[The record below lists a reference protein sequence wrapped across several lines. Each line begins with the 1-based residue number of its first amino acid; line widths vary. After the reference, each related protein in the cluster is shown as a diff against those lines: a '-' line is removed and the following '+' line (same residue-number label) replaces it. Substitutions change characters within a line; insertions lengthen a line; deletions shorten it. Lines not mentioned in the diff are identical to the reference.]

1 MSEQHALTHTPESLD
16 DELKR
21 LHERVAKQAAIIE
34 GQTAT
39 IEQMHER
46 IQELEARLAKDSHNS
61 SRPPSSDSPFKKPP
75 PRSRR
80 QPGGRK
86 PGGQPGRRGV
96 TRSLV
101 EAPDQYVIIPLPGT
115 CAGGRGGTGIATTGL
130 AERRQVVEVVI
141 QREVIEYRIVSGT
154 CACGRAQRSTF
165 PAGIEAPVQY
175 GPGGSAFAV
184 YMTPYPL
191 QPYQRTAEVLN
202 ERAGLA
208 ISPGTLQ
215 RTVRVVAARLE
226 APVTAIRDALVA
238 APVAHADETGRRVN
252 GNLYRLHVLSTN
264 RRLTACCPHP
274 KRGAEAPD
282 AFGLLAPFAGVLV
295 HDHGLACQRYSCWQ
309 AFCNAH
315 HLRELTAIAERSP
328 NQPWATDMIAL
339 LCQANAL
346 VGEAQNLKALPTGNV
361 ERLRTRYDTIL
372 TEAEAGNP
380 PHPRRPGTRGRIKQ
394 SPAGNL
400 IRRLREHRNK
410 VLRFLTDLRVPC
422 DNNQAECDLRMPKLK
437 QKVSGCFRSDTGGDA
452 FAITRSCLS
461 TRRKQSDD
469 IFNSLVLTF

>member
-101 EAPDQYVIIPLPGT
+101 DDPDQYVIIPLPGT
-115 CAGGRGGTGIATTGL
+115 CAGRCGGTGIATTGL

-165 PAGIEAPVQY
+165 PVGIEAPVQ

-191 QPYQRTAEVLN
+191 RPYQRTAEVLN
-202 ERAGLA
+202 G
-208 ISPGTLQ
+208 
-215 RTVRVVAARLE
+215 
-226 APVTAIRDALVA
+226 
-238 APVAHADETGRRVN
+238 
-252 GNLYRLHVLSTN
+252 
-264 RRLTACCPHP
+264 
-274 KRGAEAPD
+274 RGA
-282 AFGLLAPFAGVLV
+282 
-295 HDHGLACQRYSCWQ
+295 Q
-309 AFCNAH
+309 
-315 HLRELTAIAERSP
+315 
-328 NQPWATDMIAL
+328 
-339 LCQANAL
+339 
-346 VGEAQNLKALPTGNV
+346 
-361 ERLRTRYDTIL
+361 
-372 TEAEAGNP
+372 
-380 PHPRRPGTRGRIKQ
+380 
-394 SPAGNL
+394 
-400 IRRLREHRNK
+400 
-410 VLRFLTDLRVPC
+410 
-422 DNNQAECDLRMPKLK
+422 
-437 QKVSGCFRSDTGGDA
+437 
-452 FAITRSCLS
+452 
-461 TRRKQSDD
+461 
-469 IFNSLVLTF
+469 